1 MTQSVAISAINV
13 RFGTLSRPGNNPAT
27 DSITRNGRAPGPF
40 LPVLPADIVSGTARA
55 AGTHQ
60 QRQAM
65 DKTVADL
72 NIEHFKKLLAAE
84 TDPVKRQTIERLLA
98 EEEAK
103 LALALAR
110 KNGPQDKT

>member
-1 MTQSVAISAINV
+1 
-13 RFGTLSRPGNNPAT
+13 
-27 DSITRNGRAPGPF
+27 
-40 LPVLPADIVSGTARA
+40 
-55 AGTHQ
+55 
-60 QRQAM
+60 M

-103 LALALAR
+103 LALARA
-110 KNGPQDKT
+110 NKTETQGKS